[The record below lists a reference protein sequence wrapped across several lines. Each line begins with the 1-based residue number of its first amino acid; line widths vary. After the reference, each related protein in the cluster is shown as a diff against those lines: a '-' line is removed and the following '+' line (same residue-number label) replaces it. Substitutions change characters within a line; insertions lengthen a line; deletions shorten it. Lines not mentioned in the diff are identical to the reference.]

1 MAFTEQDVAMLSG
14 ILNSKRAIRHLESK
28 RA

>member
-1 MAFTEQDVAMLSG
+1 MAFTEQSVAMISG

-28 RA
+28 RV